1 MVTHNQ
7 LNTDL
12 SNEFFKPVFDV
23 YPDSSQPYKC
33 AGISDINFCQLG
45 TLRCLS
51 SAKTGHEF
59 LQKHADHEVADIT
72 ADHFF
77 KALKSKR
84 RLKNLTSVN
93 SLLAGHLSTKNPRSA
108 FPVSRTSQVGG

>member
-1 MVTHNQ
+1 MASHNQ

-23 YPDSSQPYKC
+23 YSDSSKQYKC

-51 SAKTGHEF
+51 SAKTG
-59 LQKHADHEVADIT
+59 Q
-72 ADHFF
+72 
-77 KALKSKR
+77 R
-84 RLKNLTSVN
+84 RVSPEEGQSVDC
-93 SLLAGHLSTKNPRSA
+93 G
-108 FPVSRTSQVGG
+108 FE